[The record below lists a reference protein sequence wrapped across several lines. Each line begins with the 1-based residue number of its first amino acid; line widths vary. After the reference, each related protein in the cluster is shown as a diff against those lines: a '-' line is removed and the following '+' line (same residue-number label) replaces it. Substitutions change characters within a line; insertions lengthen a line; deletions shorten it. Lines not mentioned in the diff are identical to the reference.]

1 MSKTSKHKMASVI
14 ENIISLLY
22 SNLDSLGC
30 QATLIYVIIQ
40 GPRFLPSHRFTT
52 SLSVASFDW
61 LKLFSHYAAGHEKWE
76 KSMHIDLK
84 LRYTF
89 FLLTSGLNH
98 MSCLATEG
106 AGKCSF

>member
-1 MSKTSKHKMASVI
+1 MSKISKHKMASVI

-89 FLLTSGLNH
+89 F
-98 MSCLATEG
+98 
-106 AGKCSF
+106 CSHQDLITCHA